1 MKKTIFALSTPES
14 VSAIAIIRISG
25 PDTLN
30 ALCMLCR
37 CNVKS
42 FKKKRTLI
50 LKKIYSSDIILLDE
64 ALVVSFDENK
74 SFTNEQM
81 AELHIHGS
89 IIVIKTVMETLSKLP
104 FLRQAFPGEFTQRA
118 LENNKLNLTQVEG
131 LSDLLKAETEYQQ
144 KQALDNYTGKTNKKI
159 IKWKNKVLKILSLIE
174 ANIDFYED
182 VDDTDIIKKVTESIF
197 CLEKIL

>member
-14 VSAIAIIRISG
+14 VSAIAVIRISG

-30 ALCMLCR
+30 ALGLLCR

-42 FKKKRTLI
+42 FKKKRTLS
-50 LKKIYSSDIILLDE
+50 LKKIYSSDNSLLDE
-64 ALVVSFDENK
+64 ALVVYFEENK

-131 LSDLLKAETEYQQ
+131 LSDLLKAETEHQQ

-159 IKWKNKVLKILSLIE
+159 IKWK
-174 ANIDFYED
+174 
-182 VDDTDIIKKVTESIF
+182 KKF
-197 CLEKIL
+197 